1 MAKSNE
7 IDMLHGPLFMKILI
21 FSLPLA
27 ASSVLQQ
34 LFNSVDVAVVG
45 HFASSQA
52 LAAVG
57 SNAPVISLMIN
68 LFLGISMGSNVIIS
82 NHIGQNDK
90 QKIHEA
96 INTVGMVAI
105 VSGILLMIIGVIAAK
120 PILTIMGTP
129 YDVLPLAVTYLRIYF
144 LGIPFFIIFDFGS
157 AILRSLGDTR
167 RPLYILIIAGVI
179 NTVFNLI
186 FVLIFHMSVA
196 GVAIATGIANFVSAG
211 LIVWILLN
219 EKKPFRL
226 SLKSIGIEWG
236 ELRHMLLIG
245 IPAGVQGMIFS
256 FSNVLVQTAINGH
269 GADAIAGSAAALNF
283 EYFCYFVI
291 SAFDGAA
298 ITFIGQNYGAGMV
311 DRVKRIYW
319 ICMVS
324 SVVCCGVLNGLFVCQ
339 SHFFLNFFSMDPSV
353 QSFGKIR
360 MSTVLSCQFIASS
373 YEISAS
379 ALRGM
384 GKSILPTVLTIFGT
398 CLLRICWVYTVCRI
412 WNSFGTIMLVY
423 PISWLTTGIM
433 VCVAFYI
440 TAKKKLR
447 TCALGLPPMVS
458 R

>member
-1 MAKSNE
+1 
-7 IDMLHGPLFMKILI
+7 MLHGPLFMKILI

-68 LFLGISMGSNVIIS
+68 LFLGISMGANVIIS

-144 LGIPFFIIFDFGS
+144 LGIPFFLIFDFGA

-196 GVAIATGIANFVSAG
+196 GVAIATGIANFVSAV
-211 LIVWILLN
+211 LIVRLLLN

-226 SLKSIGIEWG
+226 NLKSIGIEWG

-283 EYFCYFVI
+283 EYYCYFVI
-291 SAFDGAA
+291 SAFDGAT
-298 ITFIGQNYGAGMV
+298 ITFIGQNYGAGMI

-319 ICMVS
+319 ICMAS
-324 SVVCCGVLNGLFVCQ
+324 SVVGCGVLNGLFVYQ
-339 SHFFLNFFSMDPSV
+339 SHFFLNFFSTDPCV

-360 MSTVLSCQFIASS
+360 MATVLSWQFIASS

-384 GKSILPTVLTIFGT
+384 GQSILPTVLTIFGT

-412 WNSFGTIMLVY
+412 CNSFSTIMLVY

-433 VCVAFYI
+433 VCTAFYV

-447 TCALGLPPMVS
+447 T
-458 R
+458 